1 MSCPLMVRDSVEV
14 VLRLRRFAWFS
25 FLELGLALLK
35 LVIVG
40 DRLATFG
47 LFNIARQSAFVC

>member
-1 MSCPLMVRDSVEV
+1 MVRASVEV
-14 VLRLRRFAWFS
+14 VLRLRRFAWVS

-35 LVIVG
+35 LVIAG

-47 LFNIARQSAFVC
+47 LFNIARHSAFVC